1 MDSPLFCCIIL
12 TKYLFILFLDN
23 IGAMST
29 LPSYVNSFYLTDI
42 HFLGPYDTI
51 RITENRLHLENMKFS
66 ISYGRITIKTVGILP
81 SGEVYLGDS
90 FIQGDPI
97 RSIRVVDGKSTKKL
111 LSVYN
116 GNNIFSIVWYDLRY
130 CKSNPSEEATFHL
143 FIHPNGTLQFG
154 FEFASDRTPTC
165 DMILEVTDGF
175 YNGSKDK
182 IGRIVNEFY
191 TKKIVYPSFAMEGRK
206 MFTSI
211 PLPN

>member
-42 HFLGPYDTI
+42 HFLGSYDTI

-66 ISYGRITIKTVGILP
+66 ISYGKITIKTVGILP

-130 CKSNPSEEATFHL
+130 CKSNPREEATFHL

-182 IGRIVNEFY
+182 SETFQ
-191 TKKIVYPSFAMEGRK
+191 FC
-206 MFTSI
+206 F
-211 PLPN
+211 